1 MHFDYLKRNAA
12 VLVGLIIILII
23 SYGCTQL
30 TPSYLTA
37 SAYEK
42 SLTLYNEGR
51 IAEVREKLA
60 GIKKGEYDYK
70 AAQELLFK
78 MDILSS
84 RLSEKHRE
92 LAEEYEKASLYSLAA
107 NEYRLALKFDPTNQ
121 STRKKPIEE
130 RKEKETKPIEERNEK
145 ETKTVNREAI
155 AKKHYGKGV
164 AFLESKQFAKAI
176 DEFTSVMKLIPSY
189 SDTEKLL
196 ASAKKERDEIVD
208 AHLKK
213 GIDYFQK
220 EELELAISEWDLV
233 LELDPFNK
241 TAIDYKTKAET
252 IKEKMKDIREKNK

>member
-12 VLVGLIIILII
+12 VLAGLIIILII

-30 TPSYLTA
+30 TPNYLTA

-42 SLTLYNEGR
+42 SLILYNEGR

-60 GIKKGEYDYK
+60 GVKKGEPDYK
-70 AAQELLFK
+70 AAQELLLK
-78 MDILSS
+78 MDILSP

-92 LAEEYEKASLYSLAA
+92 LAEEYEKAGLSSLAA

-121 STRKKPIEE
+121 STRKKP
-130 RKEKETKPIEERNEK
+130 TEERNEK

-155 AKKHYGKGV
+155 AKKHYEKGV

-176 DEFTSVMKLIPSY
+176 DEFTIVMKLIPSY

-196 ASAKKERDEIVD
+196 ASARKERDEIVG

-213 GIDYFQK
+213 GIYYFQK
-220 EELELAISEWDLV
+220 EELELAIKEWDIV
-233 LELDPFNK
+233 LELV
-241 TAIDYKTKAET
+241 
-252 IKEKMKDIREKNK
+252 

>member
-1 MHFDYLKRNAA
+1 MQFDYLKRNAA
-12 VLVGLIIILII
+12 VLAWLIIILII

-70 AAQELLFK
+70 AAQELLLK

-121 STRKKPIEE
+121 SAHKKL
-130 RKEKETKPIEERNEK
+130 ETIEERNGK
-145 ETKTVNREAI
+145 EAKTVNREAI

-176 DEFTSVMKLIPSY
+176 DEFTIVIKLIPSY

-196 ASAKKERDEIVD
+196 ASARKEREETVD

-220 EELELAISEWDLV
+220 EELELAIKEWDLV
-233 LELDPFNK
+233 LDLDPFNK